1 LVLFFKKE
9 HSSFLTFESAP
20 RLTTAPLAEAIRQAI
35 ALLPTPA
42 LAERQAAE
50 ILRAV
55 PNHPEALLILGSA
68 ERRQG
73 KTRQAYTTL
82 ERLARAQPRAAAVH
96 AEFSLVLA
104 ELGHTEH
111 AIAATRHALTLNPA
125 LPGIWRQMAT
135 LLTQADQQAAA
146 QAAWGRH
153 VEAAAQD
160 PTLLRAADAMNSNR
174 LPEAE
179 HILRA
184 HLAQHPTDVAALRML
199 AEIGTRF
206 GRDADAEKIL
216 TQCLAL
222 MPGFSRARYNLAV
235 VLFRQNNAADALPHL
250 EILREA
256 DPKNPDY
263 ANLHGACLAMTGDY
277 IRSIEVYDAVL
288 ADFPAQPKIWLSFA
302 HALRT
307 AGQRERSVSAYRT
320 AITQA
325 PEMGEAYWSL
335 ANFKNVPLSA
345 AEEAAMR
352 TQLAHAGLATE
363 DRLHFHYALGYVLEQ
378 QGDYA
383 ASFQHYAA
391 GAALRRGEIT
401 YSADKTTAQI
411 TRTRTLMT
419 QGFFAEREGVGCH
432 DEAPIFIVGLPRSGS
447 TLIEQILASHSQVE
461 GTMELPEMANIARDL
476 GRNTRDDTYPA
487 MLATLEAADFARLGE
502 RFLSR
507 TRIYR
512 KTAKPIFID
521 KMPNNF
527 AHTGL
532 IHLILPRAKIID
544 ARRHPMAA
552 CFSAFKQHFAK
563 GQHFTYD
570 LTDLGRYY
578 SDYLALM
585 AHFDAVLPGRVHR
598 VQYEEMVDNAEAVTK
613 TLLAHCNLNFEE
625 SCLRF
630 HENARPVRTASSEQV
645 RRPIFREGLDHWR
658 NYEPWLGELAEAL
671 GSAA

>member
-1 LVLFFKKE
+1 
-9 HSSFLTFESAP
+9 
-20 RLTTAPLAEAIRQAI
+20 LTTVPLAEAIRQAI

-50 ILRAV
+50 ILRSV

-82 ERLARAQPRAAAVH
+82 ERLARAQPSAAAVH
-96 AEFSLVLA
+96 AEFALVLA
-104 ELGHTEH
+104 EIGHTEH

-135 LLTQADQQAAA
+135 LLTQAGQPAAA
-146 QAAWGRH
+146 EAAWARH
-153 VEAAAQD
+153 VEEAARD
-160 PTLLRAADAMNSNR
+160 PTLLRAADAMNTDR

-179 HILRA
+179 HILRT

-250 EILREA
+250 EILRAA
-256 DPKNPDY
+256 DPSHPDY
-263 ANLHGACLAMTGDY
+263 ANLHGACLALTGDY
-277 IRSIEVYDAVL
+277 GRSIEVYDRVL
-288 ADFPAQPKIWLSFA
+288 ADFPDQPKIWLSTA

-307 AGQRERSVSAYRT
+307 AGLRDRSVTAYRT
-320 AITQA
+320 AIAQA

-335 ANFKNVPLSA
+335 ANFKNEA
-345 AEEAAMR
+345 FTDAEHAAMR
-352 TQLAHAGLATE
+352 AQLARADLGTE
-363 DRLHFHYALGYVLEQ
+363 DRLHFHYALGYMLEQ
-378 QGDYA
+378 QAQYA
-383 ASFQHYAA
+383 ESFEHYAA
-391 GAALRRGEIT
+391 GAALRRGEVT
-401 YSADKTTAQI
+401 YNADHTTAQI
-411 TRTRTLMT
+411 SRTRALMT
-419 QGFFAEREGVGCH
+419 TAFFAQRAGVGCH

-476 GRNTRDDTYPA
+476 GRTTRDDSTYPE
-487 MLATLEAADFARLGE
+487 MLATLDAAAFARLGE
-502 RFLSR
+502 RFLAR

-512 KTAKPIFID
+512 KTGKPIFID

-527 AHTGL
+527 VHTGL

-544 ARRHPMAA
+544 ARRRPMAA

-563 GQHFTYD
+563 GQHYSYD
-570 LTDLGRYY
+570 LVELGRYY
-578 SDYLALM
+578 NDYLALM
-585 AHFDAVLPGRVHR
+585 SHFDDVLPGRVYR
-598 VQYEEMVDNAEAVTK
+598 VQYENMVENTVEQTKLLLEACG
-613 TLLAHCNLNFEE
+613 LAFEE
-625 SCLRF
+625 ECLRF
-630 HENARPVRTASSEQV
+630 HENARAVRTASSEQV
-645 RRPIFREGLDHWR
+645 RRPIFRGSLEHWR
-658 NYEPWLGELAEAL
+658 NYESWLGRLAETL
-671 GSAA
+671 GLNAR

>member
-1 LVLFFKKE
+1 M
-9 HSSFLTFESAP
+9 
-20 RLTTAPLAEAIRQAI
+20 TTAPLAEAIRQAI

-50 ILRAV
+50 ILRSV

-82 ERLARAQPRAAAVH
+82 ERLARAQPSAAAVH
-96 AEFSLVLA
+96 AEFALVLA
-104 ELGHTEH
+104 EIDHTEH

-135 LLTQADQQAAA
+135 LLTQAGQPAAA
-146 QAAWGRH
+146 EAAWARH
-153 VEAAAQD
+153 VEEAARD
-160 PTLLRAADAMNSNR
+160 PTLLRAADAMNTDR

-179 HILRA
+179 HILRT

-250 EILREA
+250 EILRAA
-256 DPKNPDY
+256 DPSHPDY
-263 ANLHGACLAMTGDY
+263 ANLHGACLALTGDY
-277 IRSIEVYDAVL
+277 GRSIEVYDRVL
-288 ADFPAQPKIWLSFA
+288 ADFPDQPKIWLSTA

-307 AGQRERSVSAYRT
+307 AGLRERSVTAYRT
-320 AITQA
+320 AIAQA

-335 ANFKNVPLSA
+335 ANFKNEA
-345 AEEAAMR
+345 FTEAEHAAMR
-352 TQLAHAGLATE
+352 AQLARADLGTE
-363 DRLHFHYALGYVLEQ
+363 DRLHFHYALGYMLEQ
-378 QGDYA
+378 QAQYA
-383 ASFQHYAA
+383 ASFEHYAA
-391 GAALRRGEIT
+391 GAALRRGEVT
-401 YSADKTTAQI
+401 YNADHTTAQI
-411 TRTRTLMT
+411 SRTRALMT
-419 QGFFAEREGVGCH
+419 MAFFAQRAGVGCH

-476 GRNTRDDTYPA
+476 GRTTRDDSTYPE
-487 MLATLEAADFARLGE
+487 MLATLDAAAFARLGE
-502 RFLSR
+502 RFLAR

-512 KTAKPIFID
+512 KTGKPIFID

-527 AHTGL
+527 VHTGL

-563 GQHFTYD
+563 GQHYTYD
-570 LTDLGRYY
+570 LTELGRYY
-578 SDYLALM
+578 RDYLDVM

-598 VQYEEMVDNAEAVTK
+598 VQYEEMVDNTEAVTK
-613 TLLAHCNLNFEE
+613 ALLSHCGLDFEE

-658 NYEPWLGELAEAL
+658 NYEPWLGELVQAL
-671 GSAA
+671 GFAA